1 MGLSSTTC
9 GAATATIGVWP
20 ATMRVYMYYQQTCDL
35 SYRVLSVITPTSR
48 LYLGKP
54 VRACLLWV
62 MVNGFVQWD
71 LSPHGCF
78 DGGHGDKPS
87 NWGAFCGPYFQTNI
101 TMMWLLEAILPLWQG
116 IFESFCSTPMV
127 RSDSGM
133 IMFEHCN
140 GSFKV
145 LGNIGSVSHSTGNH
159 FTLNDPCQVT
169 FYLTYIVTLFLTF
182 CLR

>member
-9 GAATATIGVWP
+9 GASTATIGVWP
-20 ATMRVYMYYQQTCDL
+20 ATVRVYMYYQQTCDL

-62 MVNGFVQWD
+62 MVNGFVQGD

-116 IFESFCSTPMV
+116 IFKSVCSTPMYV
-127 RSDSGM
+127 PILAWLCLNIAMVPSTFLKLLVVYPIPQVITLLWM
-133 IMFEHCN
+133 IPA
-140 GSFKV
+140 KW
-145 LGNIGSVSHSTGNH
+145 HSIWH
-159 FTLNDPCQVT
+159 
-169 FYLTYIVTLFLTF
+169 I
-182 CLR
+182 